1 MKESAMADE
10 KRSVTVGIDLGTT
23 WSVIATVD
31 DFGQVQVLPNSEGE
45 PKTPSVVM
53 FEEDNPEAVVGKVA
67 MSSAKAMPDRVI
79 AFAKR
84 EIGRE
89 PPHTWEIDGKPYRPE
104 EISALVLKKLKQDAE
119 TALGGDVEVKRAVIT
134 VPAYFDEA
142 RRLATKSAGEIAGLE
157 VIGILDEPVT
167 AAISYSLDQTEGQQN
182 VVVYDLGGGTFDV
195 TVMRID
201 KGKVQV
207 LAKGG
212 NAELGGKDWDSAL
225 VAHAGQKFEEEHGE
239 DPTDDPASYQ
249 ALYDAALMA
258 KESLSRVSKAR
269 LTVSAGKRT
278 VVQVSREE
286 FNSLTAGLLDQTKTT
301 LEGILQEVPDITG
314 WNQID
319 KVLLVGGLTRMKQVE
334 EMVAQVTG
342 KGPSK
347 ELDPDTCV
355 ARGAA
360 LYAFGRVLDMVSEAP
375 KAGETAKETQQREDM
390 KKEVARLG
398 GKVDNIPKFKI
409 DFASSRFY
417 GVRALDA
424 KMSPINSIL
433 IKKNDKIPVKV
444 TETYGTASANMTEIP
459 IIVLECEYEERNPDH
474 EQVKTVREGVIK
486 GIPPG
491 LSEGSPVEV
500 TFEFVEDGT
509 LKVHAKELTNQ
520 LECRLEAKPVGGMT
534 EVEMEEAKAKAA
546 GLVVS

>member
-1 MKESAMADE
+1 MADE